1 MIRAI
6 FAGVLSLLGII
17 LALIA
22 GIFGFVVFFA
32 GGRRFRWF
40 NAWRTVAVRY
50 RGIVESRWWLP
61 QMRLV
66 WREQP
71 VKVTSTRRLD
81 RWRQRG
87 TTLVT
92 STPETPGRLVVMS
105 TGCPAREPADAG
117 LVRYET
123 GNAAFDRQFV
133 LLVESA
139 QLEPV
144 REASGSDANLRSR
157 RAGIR
162 SKLGSDP
169 LPGSFSDRLSV
180 SGNPLLAE
188 AVRWQL
194 MELAQWSGTSLIRL
208 DLVGQRL
215 RIQRAGY
222 LTDSAPVEDFLRLAL
237 RVVDQLRTGR
247 AEGLQFVNEQQATL
261 LDDVSCP
268 ICADQLE
275 GRMVICVRCKTPHC
289 RECWDYNGRCA
300 MFGCGEIRCVVNS

>member
-1 MIRAI
+1 MLRSVFAAI
-6 FAGVLSLLGII
+6 LSLLGIG
-17 LALIA
+17 LALVA
-22 GIFGFVVFFA
+22 GVFGFFVFFA

-40 NAWRTVAVRY
+40 NAWRSVAARY
-50 RGIVESRWWLP
+50 RGVVESRWWLP

-71 VKVTSTRRLD
+71 AKVTSLRRLD

-87 TTLVT
+87 TVLITAA
-92 STPETPGRLVVMS
+92 PECPGRLVVMS
-105 TGCPAREPADAG
+105 ASCPAREPGDAG
-117 LVRYET
+117 LVRWET

-133 LLVESA
+133 LLVEPTRA
-139 QLEPV
+139 N
-144 REASGSDANLRSR
+144 SGDA
-157 RAGIR
+157 
-162 SKLGSDP
+162 P
-169 LPGSFSDRLSV
+169 
-180 SGNPLLAE
+180 LAE
-188 AVRWQL
+188 TVRWQL
-194 MELAQWSGTSLIRL
+194 MELAQWSGASAIRL

-215 RIQRAGY
+215 RIQRAGH
-222 LTDSAPVEDFLRLAL
+222 LVDAAALEDFLRLAL
-237 RVVDQLRTGR
+237 RVTDQLRTGR

-300 MFGCGEIRCVVNS
+300 MFGCGETRCVTSG